1 MKGEEK
7 IPTGVLWVIQHAGI
21 VLVGS
26 AVIIMLII
34 IIAVYYVENRLT
46 HLETNITYQPPRK
59 FEPVDLEKYAVKNAG
74 MDSMIISET
83 VYVPVY
89 SHIYYDHGRPYP
101 LETTLSIRNTDLENP
116 IFIRSVQYFDT
127 LGNRVKKNVD
137 RLIRLGPLG
146 TLEFLVETRDSSG
159 GSGANFIVEWSS
171 QIQTERPIIETVMV
185 GTVGASGIC
194 FSRSG
199 RTLASSPVR

>member
-1 MKGEEK
+1 MKDEEK
-7 IPTGVLWVIQHAGI
+7 IPTWVLWVIKHGGI
-21 VLVGS
+21 VLLGG
-26 AVIIMLII
+26 AVLIMLII
-34 IIAVYYVENRLT
+34 ITAVYYLENRLA
-46 HLETNITYQPPRK
+46 HLETNITYQPPRN
-59 FEPVDLEKYAVKNAG
+59 FEPVDLEKYAAKNVT
-74 MDSMIISET
+74 MDSMTVSET

-101 LETTLSIRNTDLENP
+101 LETTLSIRNTDLKDP
-116 IFIRSVQYFDT
+116 IFIRSVEYFDT
-127 LGNRVKKNVD
+127 QGKRVKKNVD

-199 RTLASSPVR
+199 RALASSPDK

>member
-1 MKGEEK
+1 MKDEEK
-7 IPTGVLWVIQHAGI
+7 IPTWVLWVIKHGGI
-21 VLVGS
+21 VLLGG
-26 AVIIMLII
+26 AVLIMLII
-34 IIAVYYVENRLT
+34 ITAVYYLENRLA
-46 HLETNITYQPPRK
+46 HLETNITYQPPRN
-59 FEPVDLEKYAVKNAG
+59 FEPVDLEKYAAKNVA
-74 MDSMIISET
+74 MDSMTVSET

-101 LETTLSIRNTDLENP
+101 LETTLSIRNTDLKSP
-116 IFIRSVQYFDT
+116 IFIRSVEYFDT
-127 LGNRVKKNVD
+127 QGKRVKKNVD

-199 RTLASSPVR
+199 RALASSPDK